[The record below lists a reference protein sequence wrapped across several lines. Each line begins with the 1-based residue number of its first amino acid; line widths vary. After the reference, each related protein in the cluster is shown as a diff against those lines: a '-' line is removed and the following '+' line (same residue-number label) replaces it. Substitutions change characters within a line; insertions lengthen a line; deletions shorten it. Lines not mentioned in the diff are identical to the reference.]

1 MQKHIWTAAQAAVFL
16 GGLWSVPAA
25 AGSGSPAADAIDA
38 CRAEHPD
45 RSLADC
51 EQPVFAVVREAQGII
66 ELDYPALVA
75 GLDACRAH
83 FIRQDESTHGA
94 PTYEHSFGV
103 CVALGERYNTL
114 TDKLVVEI
122 LRSQRERDLGA
133 VRRAAGAQ

>member
-1 MQKHIWTAAQAAVFL
+1 M
-16 GGLWSVPAA
+16 
-25 AGSGSPAADAIDA
+25 
-38 CRAEHPD
+38 
-45 RSLADC
+45 
-51 EQPVFAVVREAQGII
+51 I

-83 FIRQDESTHGA
+83 FIRQDESTHFV
-94 PTYEHSFGV
+94 PIYEHGFGA
-103 CVALGERYNTL
+103 CAALGDRYNTL